1 MDDPLRWGKV
11 RRSINRAIEKHKLE
25 TEQGIRGSSL
35 VTMIFQE
42 LRADGHINTEDQE
55 EEENPRDQVRSR
67 AAS

>member
-11 RRSINRAIEKHKLE
+11 RRSINRAIERHKLD
-25 TEQGIRGSSL
+25 TEQGIRGGSL

-42 LRADGHINTEDQE
+42 LRADGHIITEDE
-55 EEENPRDQVRSR
+55 EEEEDHRDQVRSR

>member
-11 RRSINRAIEKHKLE
+11 RRSINRAIEKHKLD

-42 LRADGHINTEDQE
+42 LRADGHIVAEADE
-55 EEENPRDQVRSR
+55 EEENHRDQVRSR
-67 AAS
+67 AAG

>member
-42 LRADGHINTEDQE
+42 LRADGHIITEDQE
-55 EEENPRDQVRSR
+55 EEENPRDQARSR